1 MSADNATQTVLDKL
15 NDMLDELTE
24 RLDRIDEALS
34 NISTPG
40 GNYSFE
46 RYDDEDED

>member
-1 MSADNATQTVLDKL
+1 MSEQTILDKIDAAL
-15 NDMLDELTE
+15 EEICE

-40 GNYSFE
+40 GNFSFE
-46 RYDDEDED
+46 YHDEDED